1 MRKFIRP
8 AILLTAFALTTAFAL
23 GQAKET
29 RNVRNFTKVSYGISG
44 ELILR
49 IGPECSLTI
58 EGDRDD
64 IEEIIT
70 TVSGD
75 RLTIR
80 QDNWGFGFRNM
91 NEKVTIYL
99 TMPEVEGIGVSG
111 SGRLSVA
118 DPIEADD
125 LDLSVSG
132 SGRISTSA
140 VSADDLHCGISGSG
154 DIILGKGSIDEATI
168 SISGSGG
175 FSGEEADIDR
185 LDVSISGSG
194 SARCGEVD
202 ELEARVSGSGNVTYS
217 GSPKVNAR
225 VSGSGHVRSR

>member
-1 MRKFIRP
+1 MKKFLP
-8 AILLTAFALTTAFAL
+8 LFFVLAAFLFATSSAT
-23 GQAKET
+23 GQSKET
-29 RNVRNFTKVSYGISG
+29 RNVRDFTKVSYGISG

-49 IGPECSLTI
+49 IGPEYSLTI

-70 TVSGD
+70 NVSGD

-80 QDNWGFGFRNM
+80 QDSWGMGFRNL

-99 TMPEVEGIGVSG
+99 TMPRVEGIGVSG
-111 SGRLSVA
+111 SGRLSVM
-118 DPIEADD
+118 DPVEAND

-132 SGRISTSA
+132 SGKLSTSA

-154 DIILGKGSIDEATI
+154 GIILAKGSIDEATI
-168 SISGSGG
+168 SISGSGS

-185 LDVSISGSG
+185 LEVSISGSG

-202 ELEARVSGSGNVTYS
+202 ELNAHVSGSGNVTYA
-217 GSPKVNAR
+217 GSPRVNAR

>member
-1 MRKFIRP
+1 MKKFLLMLSVLG
-8 AILLTAFALTTAFAL
+8 AFLLTSSSAT
-23 GQAKET
+23 GQTKET

-49 IGPECSLTI
+49 MGPEYSLTI

-64 IEEIIT
+64 IEDIIT

-80 QDNWGFGFRNM
+80 QDNWRIGFRNQIDR
-91 NEKVTIYL
+91 VTVYL

-111 SGRLSVA
+111 SGRLSVM

-125 LDLSVSG
+125 LDLRVSG
-132 SGRISTSA
+132 SGRLSTSA
-140 VSADDLHCGISGSG
+140 LNADDLHCGISGSG
-154 DIILGKGSIDEATI
+154 DIVLGKGSIDEAAI
-168 SISGSGG
+168 SISGSGS

-185 LDVSISGSG
+185 LEVSISGSG

-202 ELEARVSGSGNVTYS
+202 ELEAHVSGSGNVIYS

-225 VSGSGHVRSR
+225 ISGSGHVRSR

>member
-1 MRKFIRP
+1 MKKFIRP
-8 AILLTAFALTTAFAL
+8 AIFLTAFVLTTAFAL

-49 IGPECSLTI
+49 IGPEYSLTI

-80 QDNWGFGFRNM
+80 QDNWRFGFRNQID
-91 NEKVTIYL
+91 KITVYL

-111 SGRLSVA
+111 SGRLRVM

-125 LDLSVSG
+125 LDLGVSG
-132 SGRISTSA
+132 SGRLTTSA

-154 DIILGKGSIDEATI
+154 GIILGKGSIDEATI
-168 SISGSGG
+168 SISGSGS

-194 SARCGEVD
+194 SCRCGEVD
-202 ELEARVSGSGNVTYS
+202 ELEAHVSGSGNVIYS

>member
-1 MRKFIRP
+1 MKKIIRP
-8 AILLTAFALTTAFAL
+8 AILLSAFVLTTALAL
-23 GQAKET
+23 GQSKET

-44 ELILR
+44 ELILK
-49 IGPECSLTI
+49 IGPEYSLTI

-70 TVSGD
+70 NVSGA

-80 QDNWGFGFRNM
+80 QDNWNFGFRNM
-91 NEKVTIYL
+91 NEKVTVYL

-111 SGRLSVA
+111 SGRLSVT

-132 SGRISTSA
+132 SGRLTTSL
-140 VSADDLHCGISGSG
+140 VSADNLHCGISGSG
-154 DIILGKGSIDEATI
+154 GIILGKGSIDAATI
-168 SISGSGG
+168 SISGSGS
-175 FSGEEADIDR
+175 FAGEEADIDR

-194 SARCGEVD
+194 SCRCGEVD
-202 ELEARVSGSGNVTYS
+202 ELDARISGSGNVTYS